1 MGTSPEELS
10 EELESNDTTLRT
22 VPDIAATA
30 TAAEP
35 VEPADQHADL
45 SRKSYGPEMLHKTN
59 QTDGERSEEPLFYL
73 QPLVWLAVLLAI
85 SPDAGPQTDTKPN
98 PLETTCIGEKLREVP

>member
-1 MGTSPEELS
+1 MLMNGKAMGTSPEELS

-35 VEPADQHADL
+35 AEPAEQHADL
-45 SRKSYGPEMLHKTN
+45 SRDSYGKKNKGDRVST
-59 QTDGERSEEPLFYL
+59 
-73 QPLVWLAVLLAI
+73 
-85 SPDAGPQTDTKPN
+85 
-98 PLETTCIGEKLREVP
+98 